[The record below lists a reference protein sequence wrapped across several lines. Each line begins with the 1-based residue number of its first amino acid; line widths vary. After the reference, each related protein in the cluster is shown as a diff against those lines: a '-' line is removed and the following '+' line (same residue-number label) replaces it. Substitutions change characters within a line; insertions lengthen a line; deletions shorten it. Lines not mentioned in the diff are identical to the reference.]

1 MNQYRISEDT
11 VSDLDGIWNYIA
23 QDNIDAANYF
33 LDAIFLKFSSLAA
46 MPHMGKSRE
55 EFAPRLRS
63 PWVVMS
69 FSTGLSKME
78 WRLFVYCTV
87 PEIFRLCSNNL
98 SFHEKAS
105 DLPPRHVE

>member
-23 QDNIDAANYF
+23 QDNIDAANHF

-63 PWVVMS
+63 FPVGSYVI
-69 FSTGLSKME
+69 FYRPVENG
-78 WRLFVYCTV
+78 V
-87 PEIFRLCSNNL
+87 EIVR
-98 SFHEKAS
+98 
-105 DLPPRHVE
+105 V